1 MTENEIRVKIK
12 GYKKTI
18 FFFFFFK
25 SQRHIISVASYIVPF
40 FTEILFFT
48 ISKSELY
55 DIDEVIDK
63 GKIIASDN
71 NAYYLKRKVPNS

>member
-18 FFFFFFK
+18 FFFFQ